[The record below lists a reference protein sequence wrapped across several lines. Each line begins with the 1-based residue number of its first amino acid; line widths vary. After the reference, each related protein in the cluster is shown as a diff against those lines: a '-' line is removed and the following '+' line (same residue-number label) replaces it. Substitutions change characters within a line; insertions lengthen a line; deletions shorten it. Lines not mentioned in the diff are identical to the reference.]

1 VSPAPVSPRGF
12 ELQNAGAVMS
22 RRNNLI
28 WIDLEMSGLDVD
40 RDLILEIAVVVTD
53 EALEVVAEG
62 PNIAIHQADEVLDNM
77 DEWNTT
83 HHGDSGLTERVRQS
97 QVNEAEAERQVL
109 EFLQQHAVIHRSPM
123 CGNSVHHDRLFLRR
137 FMPELTAFFHY
148 RNLDI
153 STLKELVRRWRP
165 ELWKQRQD
173 REPQHVAL
181 QDVYDSIEELSFYRE
196 HFLRMPEMG
205 S

>member
-1 VSPAPVSPRGF
+1 MG
-12 ELQNAGAVMS
+12 

-53 EALEVVAEG
+53 EKLKVVAEG
-62 PNIAIHQADEVLDNM
+62 PNIAIHQADQVLDNM

-109 EFLQQHAVIHRSPM
+109 GFLKQHAVIHRSPM
-123 CGNSVHHDRLFLRR
+123 CGNSVHHDRLFLRK
-137 FMPELTAFFHY
+137 FMPKLTSFFHY

-153 STLKELVRRWRP
+153 STVKELVRRWHP
-165 ELWKQRQD
+165 QLWKQCQD
-173 REPQHVAL
+173 RQPQHVAL
-181 QDVYDSIEELSFYRE
+181 QDVYDSIEELRFYRE
-196 HFLRMPEMG
+196 HFLRLPETRTA